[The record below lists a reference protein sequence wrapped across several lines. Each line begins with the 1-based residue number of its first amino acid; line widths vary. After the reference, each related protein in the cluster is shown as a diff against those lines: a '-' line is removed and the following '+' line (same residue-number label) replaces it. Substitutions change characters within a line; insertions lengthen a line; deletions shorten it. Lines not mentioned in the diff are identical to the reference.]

1 MSASLQ
7 GPRPPSPYRGD
18 HAHRALAAFNRG
30 RLHAR
35 LPGNDPGALHDE
47 LRAAEIELG
56 LLEAERAAL
65 APLIATVPTAPDAFV
80 AWFEALREGGP
91 GQGDPLFPWLAS
103 EATAG
108 ELRWFLH
115 QEVAGEAGF
124 DDLVA
129 FAQLKQ
135 PARPKLEMARNY
147 WDEMGQG
154 HEKGMHGG
162 MLEELA
168 GELGLAPRPE
178 DTVTPSLALGNL
190 MLAMALHRSWAYHL
204 IGALGVIELTAPT
217 RVGYVHAAL
226 ERLGLAPRGRK
237 YFALHATLDVRH
249 SEAWNREVLAPI
261 ASLGAPFA
269 RALAEGA
276 LIRLGAGLRC
286 FERYRRE
293 LGLGGDRR
301 PLAHWRPDRST
312 SHAAVPA

>member
-1 MSASLQ
+1 MSAAARSHGQARL
-7 GPRPPSPYRGD
+7 GPTVGER
-18 HAHRALAAFNRG
+18 AHRALASLNRG
-30 RLHAR
+30 RLAPR
-35 LPGNDPGALHDE
+35 LPHDALAALHDE
-47 LRAAEIELG
+47 TRAAELELG

-65 APLIATVPTAPDAFV
+65 TPTIATVPTEPDAFV
-80 AWFEALREGGP
+80 AWFEGLRERGP
-91 GQGDPLFPWLAS
+91 GQGDALFPWLAA

-108 ELRWFLH
+108 ELGWFLH

-124 DDLVA
+124 EDLVA

-154 HEKGMHGG
+154 HDKGMHGG

-168 GELGLAPRPE
+168 NELGLAPRPE

-204 IGALGVIELTAPT
+204 VGALGAIELTAPT
-217 RVGYVHAAL
+217 RVGHVHAAL
-226 ERLGLAPRGRK
+226 ERLQLAPRGRK
-237 YFALHATLDVRH
+237 YFAVHATLDVRH
-249 SEAWNREVLAPI
+249 SEAWNREVLRPLA
-261 ASLGAPFA
+261 ALGPAVA

-276 LIRLGAGLRC
+276 LIRLEAGRRC

-293 LGLGGDRR
+293 LGFGGDTR
-301 PLAHWRPDRST
+301 PLAAWGPRPSGT
-312 SHAAVPA
+312 S